1 MHLIMLT
8 TLYKIFIIRCIKS
21 TSKVKVNMILSFVD
35 INANVITASFKC
47 NGLFYWV
54 KCSISNNKINL
65 ISHTCDFDIDKN
77 DIIMQIKGRISDTRI
92 F

>member
-1 MHLIMLT
+1 
-8 TLYKIFIIRCIKS
+8 
-21 TSKVKVNMILSFVD
+21 MILSFVD

-54 KCSISNNKINL
+54 KCSISKNKINL

-77 DIIMQIKGRISDTRI
+77 DVILQIKERISDTRI